1 MDRHLQAFEFKNP
14 GLVNFEISG
23 LLSGNWLQLGVQ
35 MGLGEAFQSP
45 PMTIPLVNL
54 AAQFALILDSMPD
67 ELVSPESRTRAIA
80 ALTDFAISDI
90 GDVISN
96 SKVANIVDNV
106 AGDKWSF
113 SVNSPPVGSGIT
125 SEEHEE
131 RPPETSE
138 VLAPCQGATAEGSSC
153 SHLPEADCSGH
164 YVPIAEGMM
173 QCAWTGG
180 RCSSMGSRC
189 QIKKGLF
196 HRELQPAAQSSMV
209 AWFKSEDANPV
220 WKSAV
225 GSWQGHVTK
234 GTITRKVE
242 AGNGA
247 TRPVAHLTGLS
258 NAAYDFSKIMKLICS
273 ITRYLEGGVMGRIL
287 PNNDPNFL
295 HGHHQGRT
303 GLAYYNAW
311 VTRQDVP
318 GNTDCSK
325 AKMPI
330 RFGRARWAA
339 GKGM

>member
-1 MDRHLQAFEFKNP
+1 MPGRHGGGKLVLTFAGGRLQRSLRSDRRRHDAMRMDRWKVLEHGF
-14 GLVNFEISG
+14 
-23 LLSGNWLQLGVQ
+23 
-35 MGLGEAFQSP
+35 
-45 PMTIPLVNL
+45 PM
-54 AAQFALILDSMPD
+54 
-67 ELVSPESRTRAIA
+67 
-80 ALTDFAISDI
+80 SD
-90 GDVISN
+90 
-96 SKVANIVDNV
+96 
-106 AGDKWSF
+106 
-113 SVNSPPVGSGIT
+113 
-125 SEEHEE
+125 
-131 RPPETSE
+131 
-138 VLAPCQGATAEGSSC
+138 
-153 SHLPEADCSGH
+153 
-164 YVPIAEGMM
+164 
-173 QCAWTGG
+173 
-180 RCSSMGSRC
+180 
-189 QIKKGLF
+189 KKGLF

-258 NAAYDFSKIMKLICS
+258 NAAYDFSKIMKPICS

-287 PNNDPNFL
+287 QNNDPNFL